1 MLVCTQQLSR
11 FLQKTTMRNHAF
23 IIYFHNQ
30 IPPLQSV
37 KIVEALNDIVSSLIY
52 IIMKNVEKVSHDM
65 SILKDEDG
73 LFTTVS
79 ITNEDGKCVA
89 AVTEFHSYQR

>member
-1 MLVCTQQLSR
+1 
-11 FLQKTTMRNHAF
+11 MRNLVLVIF
-23 IIYFHNQ
+23 ISCS
-30 IPPLQSV
+30 PLWSV

-52 IIMKNVEKVSHDM
+52 IIMNVEKVSHDM